1 MEQQQNLSEDA
12 LGYIDIKTLSSNGK
26 IEGVLTDAGRSREF
40 SQEYSVEETDD
51 DKILLKS
58 NDRSVTL
65 QRYIEIDPS
74 LLIFLGLYGG
84 DGDKTGSVGFGQ
96 KSIEIMQH
104 AYEEMIEFFGQEFDV
119 TYHITEDSLFF
130 ESEEMQAELESMDH
144 EGEPLEKKK
153 QYLIN
158 EVQEMLEGRGMY
170 VDSITATVSDVKGA
184 REAGQ
189 SSREDLID
197 LRGSKPFLPII
208 LKLIEGVTSTLS
220 DDLKSYPSNES
231 WLEWNDSPSELSA
244 YNIDISDYVKNGDTC
259 QYYTGSGK
267 LRRYKIE
274 KSYEGVT
281 TLRKPYGQKFDVNS
295 IAKIGPHFLYI
306 AGLYMAEGGTPK
318 EVLVSFYEKP
328 SDTSLSIE
336 FVSTE
341 NEELEILINGFDSIC
356 ADFDDFLNYWK
367 VKIGS
372 QYMYETGNAA
382 GKIGAPV
389 LRSGRKGQGKS
400 RSFEVAEG
408 IKRWGIDT
416 FPALGEI
423 EQFFSHIELT
433 GAGIPRWHIAFS
445 SSPAVLF
452 FALMNDLAFYP
463 GRVKKYEVSNGA

>member
-1 MEQQQNLSEDA
+1 MVSLGQVDVKVLLSDGEIVGQ
-12 LGYIDIKTLSSNGK
+12 LH
-26 IEGVLTDAGRSREF
+26 DAGRTRDY
-40 SQEYSVEETDD
+40 SQEYTVTETTSGKLQVKGGNKTVE
-51 DKILLKS
+51 L
-58 NDRSVTL
+58 DRYL
-65 QRYIEIDPS
+65 ELDPS

-84 DGDKTGSVGFGQ
+84 DGDKTGSVRFGQ
-96 KSIEIMQH
+96 KSIDIMEH
-104 AYEEMIEFFGQEFDV
+104 AYEEMVEFFGHEFDV

-130 ESEEMQAELESMDH
+130 DSDEMQAELEAMEH
-144 EGEPLEKKK
+144 EGEGLERQK

-158 EVQEMLEGRGMY
+158 EVWEMLGDRGMS
-170 VDSITATVSDVKGA
+170 VDSVTATVSDVKGA

-208 LKLIEGVTSTLS
+208 LKLIEGVTATLS
-220 DDLKSYPSNES
+220 EDIQSYPSEDP
-231 WLEWNDSPSELSA
+231 WLEWNGNPSELSE
-244 YNIDISDYVKNGDTC
+244 YEIDIPDYVENADTC
-259 QYYTGSGK
+259 QYYTSSGK

-274 KSYEGVT
+274 KNYRDIT
-281 TLRKPYGQKFDVNS
+281 TLRKPYGQTFDVHS
-295 IAKIGPHFLYI
+295 VAEIGPHFLYI

-341 NEELEILINGFDSIC
+341 NEELEILIDGFDSIC
-356 ADFDDFLNYWK
+356 EDFDDFLNYWK

-382 GKIGAPV
+382 EKIGAPV
-389 LRSGRKGQGKS
+389 LRSGTKGQGKS

-408 IKRWGIDT
+408 IKKWGIET

-463 GRVKKYEVSNGA
+463 ERIEHYEVSNDD

>member
-1 MEQQQNLSEDA
+1 MVG
-12 LGYIDIKTLSSNGK
+12 LGQVDLKTLLSDEEIVGQ
-26 IEGVLTDAGRSREF
+26 LHDAGRTRDY
-40 SQEYSVEETDD
+40 SQEYTVTETASGRLRVKGGNKAVEF
-51 DKILLKS
+51 
-58 NDRSVTL
+58 DRYHEL
-65 QRYIEIDPS
+65 DPS

-96 KSIEIMQH
+96 KSIDIMEH
-104 AYEEMIEFFGQEFDV
+104 AYDEMVEFFGHEFDV

-130 ESEEMQAELESMDH
+130 ESDEMQAELEAMDH
-144 EGEPLEKKK
+144 DGEPLEKKK
-153 QYLIN
+153 QYLID
-158 EVQEMLEGRGMY
+158 EVWEMLEDRGMH
-170 VDSITATVSDVKGA
+170 VDSVTATVSDVKGA
-184 REAGQ
+184 RKAGQ

-208 LKLIEGVTSTLS
+208 LKLIEGVTATLS
-220 DDLKSYPSNES
+220 DDLQSYPSDDP
-231 WLEWNDSPSELSA
+231 WLEWNDNPSDLSA
-244 YNIDISDYVKNGDTC
+244 YEINIPDYVENAETC

-267 LRRYKIE
+267 LRQYKIE
-274 KSYEGVT
+274 KNYDGVT
-281 TLRKPYGQKFDVNS
+281 TLRKPYGQTFDVHS
-295 IAKIGPHFLYI
+295 VAEIGPHFLYI

-318 EVLVSFYEKP
+318 EVLVSFYEEP

-341 NEELEILINGFDSIC
+341 NEELEILIDGFNSVC
-356 ADFDDFLNYWK
+356 EDFDDFLNYWK

-382 GKIGAPV
+382 EKIGAPV
-389 LRSGRKGQGKS
+389 LRSGTKGQGKS

-408 IKRWGIDT
+408 IKKWGIKT

-463 GRVKKYEVSNGA
+463 ERVEHYEVSKDE

>member
-1 MEQQQNLSEDA
+1 MVSLGRVDMKKLLSGDEIVGQ
-12 LGYIDIKTLSSNGK
+12 LH
-26 IEGVLTDAGRSREF
+26 DAGRTRDY
-40 SQEYSVEETDD
+40 SQEYSVAETVGGTLRVSGGN
-51 DKILLKS
+51 KTIEL
-58 NDRSVTL
+58 DRYHKL
-65 QRYIEIDPS
+65 NPS

-96 KSIEIMQH
+96 KSIDIMGH
-104 AYEEMIEFFGQEFDV
+104 AYNEMVEFFGHEFDV

-130 ESEEMQAELESMDH
+130 ESDKMRAELEAMDH
-144 EGEPLEKKK
+144 DGEPLEKKK
-153 QYLIN
+153 QYLID
-158 EVQEMLEGRGMY
+158 EVWEMLEDRGMH
-170 VDSITATVSDVKGA
+170 VDSVTATVSDVKGA
-184 REAGQ
+184 RESGQ
-189 SSREDLID
+189 SSREDLIN

-208 LKLIEGVTSTLS
+208 LKLIEGITVTLS
-220 DDLKSYPSNES
+220 DDSQSYPSDDP
-231 WLEWNDSPSELSA
+231 WVEWNDNPSELSA
-244 YNIDISDYVKNGDTC
+244 YKIDIPDYAENAKTC
-259 QYYTGSGK
+259 QYYTSSGK

-274 KSYEGVT
+274 KNYDGVT
-281 TLRKPYGQKFDVNS
+281 TLRKPHGQTFDVHS
-295 IAKIGPHFLYI
+295 VAEIGPHFLYI

-318 EVLVSFYEKP
+318 EVLVSFYERP

-341 NEELEILINGFDSIC
+341 NEELEILIDGFDSVC
-356 ADFDDFLNYWK
+356 EDFDDFLNYWK

-382 GKIGAPV
+382 EKIGVPV
-389 LRSGRKGQGKS
+389 LRSGTKGQGKS

-408 IKRWGIDT
+408 IKKWGIET
-416 FPALGEI
+416 FSALGEI

-463 GRVKKYEVSNGA
+463 ERVEHYEVTDDE

>member
-1 MEQQQNLSEDA
+1 MEQPEGLSEKA
-12 LGYIDIKTLSSNGK
+12 LGFIDIKKLISNGE
-26 IEGVLTDAGRSREF
+26 ITGVLTDAGRSREY
-40 SQEYSVEETDD
+40 SQEYSIKETADD
-51 DKILLKS
+51 QVIVHS
-58 NDRSVTL
+58 NNRSITL
-65 QRYIEIDPS
+65 QRHIEIDPS

-84 DGDKTGSVGFGQ
+84 DGDKTGTVGFGQ
-96 KSIEIMQH
+96 KSIDLMEH
-104 AYEEMIEFFGQEFDV
+104 AYEEMVEFFGHEFDV

-130 ESEEMQAELESMDH
+130 ESDEMQAELEAMDH
-144 EGEPLEKKK
+144 DGEPLEKKK
-153 QYLIN
+153 QYLID
-158 EVQEMLEGRGMY
+158 EVREMLEDRGMH
-170 VDSITATVSDVKGA
+170 VDGVTATVSDVKGA

-208 LKLIEGVTSTLS
+208 LKLIEGVTATLS
-220 DDLKSYPSNES
+220 ENLKSYPSDDP
-231 WLEWNDSPSELSA
+231 WFEWKGKPSEFSA
-244 YNIDISDYVKNGDTC
+244 YEIDIPDYVENSDTC

-274 KSYEGVT
+274 KNYQDIT
-281 TLRKPYGQKFDVNS
+281 TLRKPYGQTFDVHS
-295 IAKIGPHFLYI
+295 VAEIGPHFLYI

-318 EVLVSFYEKP
+318 EVLVSFYEEP

-341 NEELEILINGFDSIC
+341 NEELVILIDGFDSIC
-356 ADFDDFLNYWK
+356 EDFDDFLNYWK

-382 GKIGAPV
+382 EKIGAPV
-389 LRSGRKGQGKS
+389 LRSGTKGQGKS

-408 IKRWGIDT
+408 IKRWGIET

-463 GRVKKYEVSNGA
+463 ERIEHYEVSNDE

>member
-1 MEQQQNLSEDA
+1 MVSLGQVDLKKLLSGDEIVGQ
-12 LGYIDIKTLSSNGK
+12 LH
-26 IEGVLTDAGRSREF
+26 DAGRTRDY
-40 SQEYSVEETDD
+40 SQEYSITETASGTLRVSGGNKTVE
-51 DKILLKS
+51 L
-58 NDRSVTL
+58 DRHHELDS
-65 QRYIEIDPS
+65 S

-96 KSIEIMQH
+96 KSIDIMEH
-104 AYEEMIEFFGQEFDV
+104 AYDEMVEFFDHEFDV

-130 ESEEMQAELESMDH
+130 ESDEMEAELEAMDH
-144 EGEPLEKKK
+144 DGEPLEKQK
-153 QYLIN
+153 QYLID
-158 EVQEMLEGRGMY
+158 EVWEMLEDRGMH
-170 VDSITATVSDVKGA
+170 VDSVTATVSDVKGA
-184 REAGQ
+184 RKAGQ

-208 LKLIEGVTSTLS
+208 LKLIEGVTATLS
-220 DDLKSYPSNES
+220 DDLQAYPSEDT
-231 WLEWNDSPSELSA
+231 WLEWNDNPSNLSA
-244 YNIDISDYVKNGDTC
+244 YEIDIPDYVENAETC

-274 KSYEGVT
+274 KNYDGVA
-281 TLRKPYGQKFDVNS
+281 TLRKPYGQTFDVHS
-295 IAKIGPHFLYI
+295 VAEIGPHFLYI

-318 EVLVSFYEKP
+318 EVLVSFYEEP

-341 NEELEILINGFDSIC
+341 NDELEILIDGFDSIC
-356 ADFDDFLNYWK
+356 EDFDDFLNYWK

-382 GKIGAPV
+382 EKIGAPV
-389 LRSGRKGQGKS
+389 LRSGTKGQGKS

-408 IKRWGIDT
+408 IKKWGIDT

-463 GRVKKYEVSNGA
+463 ERIEQYEVSNDE

>member
-1 MEQQQNLSEDA
+1 MVSLGQVDMKKLLSGDEIVGQ
-12 LGYIDIKTLSSNGK
+12 LH
-26 IEGVLTDAGRSREF
+26 DAGRTRDY
-40 SQEYSVEETDD
+40 SQEYSVVETAGGTLRVSGGN
-51 DKILLKS
+51 KTIEL
-58 NDRSVTL
+58 DRYHEL
-65 QRYIEIDPS
+65 DPS

-96 KSIEIMQH
+96 KSIDIMEH
-104 AYEEMIEFFGQEFDV
+104 AYDEMVEFFGHEFDV

-130 ESEEMQAELESMDH
+130 ESDEMRAELEAMDH
-144 EGEPLEKKK
+144 DGEPLEKKK
-153 QYLIN
+153 QYLID
-158 EVQEMLEGRGMY
+158 EVWEMLEDRGMH
-170 VDSITATVSDVKGA
+170 VDSVTATVSDVKGA

-208 LKLIEGVTSTLS
+208 LKLIEGITATLS
-220 DDLKSYPSNES
+220 DDSQSYPSDDP
-231 WLEWNDSPSELSA
+231 WLEWNDNPSELSA
-244 YNIDISDYVKNGDTC
+244 YEIDIPDYAENAETC

-274 KSYEGVT
+274 KNYDGVT
-281 TLRKPYGQKFDVNS
+281 TLRKPYGQTFDVHS
-295 IAKIGPHFLYI
+295 VAEIGPHFLYI

-318 EVLVSFYEKP
+318 EVLVSFYEEP

-341 NEELEILINGFDSIC
+341 NEELEILIDGFDSVC
-356 ADFDDFLNYWK
+356 EDFDDFLNYWK

-382 GKIGAPV
+382 EKIGAPV
-389 LRSGRKGQGKS
+389 LRSGTKGQGKS

-408 IKRWGIDT
+408 IKKWGIET

-463 GRVKKYEVSNGA
+463 ERVEHYEVSNDE

>member
-1 MEQQQNLSEDA
+1 MMPLGQVDLKELLSDDEIVGQ
-12 LGYIDIKTLSSNGK
+12 LH
-26 IEGVLTDAGRSREF
+26 DAGRTRDY
-40 SQEYSVEETDD
+40 SQEYSVTETAGETLRVSGGN
-51 DKILLKS
+51 KTIEL
-58 NDRSVTL
+58 DRYQEL
-65 QRYIEIDPS
+65 DPS

-96 KSIEIMQH
+96 KSIDIMEH
-104 AYEEMIEFFGQEFDV
+104 AYDEMLKFFGHEFDV

-130 ESEEMQAELESMDH
+130 ESDEMQTKLEAMDH
-144 EGEPLEKKK
+144 DGEALEKKK
-153 QYLIN
+153 QYLID
-158 EVQEMLEGRGMY
+158 EVWEILEDREMD
-170 VDSITATVSDVKGA
+170 VDSVTATVSDVKGA

-220 DDLKSYPSNES
+220 DDSQSYPSDGP
-231 WLEWNDSPSELSA
+231 WLEWNDNPSELSA
-244 YNIDISDYVKNGDTC
+244 YEIDIPEYVENAETC

-267 LRRYKIE
+267 LRRHKIE
-274 KSYEGVT
+274 KNYDGVT
-281 TLRKPYGQKFDVNS
+281 TLRKPYGQTFDVHS
-295 IAKIGPHFLYI
+295 VAEIGPHFLYI

-318 EVLVSFYEKP
+318 EVLVSFYEEP
-328 SDTSLSIE
+328 SDTTLSIE

-341 NEELEILINGFDSIC
+341 NEELEILIDAFDSVC
-356 ADFDDFLNYWK
+356 KDFDDFLNYWK

-372 QYMYETGNAA
+372 QYLYETGNAA
-382 GKIGAPV
+382 EKIGAPV
-389 LRSGRKGQGKS
+389 LRSGTKGQGKS

-408 IKRWGIDT
+408 IKKWGIET

-423 EQFFSHIELT
+423 KQFFSHIELT
-433 GAGIPRWHIAFS
+433 GAGIPRWHIGFS

-463 GRVKKYEVSNGA
+463 KRVEHYEVSNDE